1 MPAPGAKHCARGV
14 SRGYLNNDSGR
25 EGECPS
31 RRLAQGGHRRSPHQD
46 DQEPTKNSCCL
57 SSSGT
62 TLNLPCRT
70 KGDSANRLFAL
81 TSASVT
87 GLPNALPT
95 LIFTRGFFASEAST
109 ETTVA
114 IPTALFTSPVS

>member
-1 MPAPGAKHCARGV
+1 MPEQETSAR
-14 SRGYLNNDSGR
+14 
-25 EGECPS
+25 
-31 RRLAQGGHRRSPHQD
+31 GHRRSPHQD
-46 DQEPTKNSCCL
+46 DQEPTKNSYCL
-57 SSSGT
+57 SSNGT

-70 KGDSANRLFAL
+70 KGDSANSLFAL

-95 LIFTRGFFASEAST
+95 LIFTRGFFASEPST